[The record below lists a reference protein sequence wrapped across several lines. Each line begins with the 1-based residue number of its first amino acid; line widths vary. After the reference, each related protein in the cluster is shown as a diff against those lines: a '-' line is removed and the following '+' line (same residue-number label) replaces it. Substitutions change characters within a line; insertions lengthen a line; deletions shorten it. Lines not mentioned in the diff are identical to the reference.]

1 MDVYHDT
8 NNNSDHHMVKKPN
21 LTIDFNEPSQ
31 RSTKFYFNQAW
42 SNGLALDSTDVER
55 CRLNTPEIARF
66 LSSEAATMTPT
77 PSLIP
82 SSALIP
88 TNGHS
93 DPSQHT
99 SSQAKVMPFD
109 EQEAK
114 PLIVSTDPSSTPL
127 PDAMEVTAEQKEFAL
142 GFENALQK
150 MRSDSVSSSS
160 RDECIAPQSTA
171 SRPSRLQPVP
181 TAAVLEPMNVHHVSH
196 QAITFSTSGH
206 SASDVI
212 SSGHHNNHHHQH
224 QHQQHRGAQ
233 QSVNLPA
240 VNPIDMQDQEKI
252 KLERKRARNRLAAS
266 KCRKRKLEKIAKLEE
281 KVRQIKGENSDL
293 LIAIARLK
301 DHVVK
306 LKQDLI
312 EHMKAG
318 CVIEGCS
325 F

>member
-1 MDVYHDT
+1 
-8 NNNSDHHMVKKPN
+8 
-21 LTIDFNEPSQ
+21 
-31 RSTKFYFNQAW
+31 
-42 SNGLALDSTDVER
+42 
-55 CRLNTPEIARF
+55 
-66 LSSEAATMTPT
+66 MTPT

-93 DPSQHT
+93 EPSQHT
-99 SSQAKVMPFD
+99 SQAKVMPFD
-109 EQEAK
+109 EQETK
-114 PLIVSTDPSSTPL
+114 PLIVSTDPSSAPL
-127 PDAMEVTAEQKEFAL
+127 SDAMEVTAEQKEFAL

-171 SRPSRLQPVP
+171 SRPSRLQSVP
-181 TAAVLEPMNVHHVSH
+181 TAAVLEPMNVHHASH

-212 SSGHHNNHHHQH
+212 SSGGHHNNHHHQH
-224 QHQQHRGAQ
+224 QQQRGAQ
-233 QSVNLPA
+233 QSANLPA
-240 VNPIDMQDQEKI
+240 VNPIDMHDQEKI

-266 KCRKRKLEKIAKLEE
+266 KCRKRKLEKIAKLED
-281 KVRQIKGENSDL
+281 KVKQIKGENNDL
-293 LIAIARLK
+293 LMAIARLK